1 MNLWTDH
8 GTKLLG
14 AFTTLLGLITAAAPD
29 TLTSIFGPKGPA
41 IAVAAGGLLTILRG
55 FQNSAKQPEAVTPPV
70 KP

>member
-1 MNLWTDH
+1 MNLWSDH

-14 AFTTLLGLITAAAPD
+14 TFITVLGAITAAAPD
-29 TLTSIFGPKGPA
+29 TLTAIFGARAPA

-55 FQNSAKQPEAVTPPV
+55 FQNSANQPQVLPPPV

>member
-14 AFTTLLGLITAAAPD
+14 AFTTLLGAITAASPD
-29 TLTSIFGPKGPA
+29 TLASLFGARAPA
-41 IAVAAGGLLTILRG
+41 IAVAAGGILTILRG
-55 FQNSAKQPEAVTPPV
+55 FSNTSKQADVLPPPV